1 MLDNSSGFFTSRFN
15 SNEVKEVFDGEHR
28 LWTEILNRSFEDNI
42 VIKKKRPL
50 GFIVVEPENLTFKYV
65 PIKKKN
71 KTKEK
76 ACCSYKRKR
85 QLGGFLNRHDFT
97 YAGRNTVNQVEKV
110 APKPTFNL
118 SHRGDK
124 KHHIYTHK
132 KLI

>member
-1 MLDNSSGFFTSRFN
+1 M
-15 SNEVKEVFDGEHR
+15 
-28 LWTEILNRSFEDNI
+28 WIEILNRSFEDNI

-85 QLGGFLNRHDFT
+85 QLGGFLDRHDFT

-110 APKPTFNL
+110 APKSTFNL